1 MGAPDLLQH
10 LRAAGLALTVEEDR
24 LIVKPRERLTDPD
37 REAIR
42 AHRDELVRLLRPAPP
57 AAAISASTTSPPP
70 PRPHALTRGEAYAAH
85 AGGWDDGEIARFT
98 NRMALFAR
106 RGFDQQDAE
115 DLAARLALRDRNGDD
130 LRMCVECSHLDER
143 GRCLAA
149 AIGRL
154 RGADR
159 RLEPVPILLQRC
171 EAFGLRKGC

>member
-42 AHRDELVRLLRPAPP
+42 AHRDELVQLLRPKPP
-57 AAAISASTTSPPP
+57 AQTNSASAASPSP
-70 PRPHALTRGEAYAAH
+70 PRPHALTRGEADTAH
-85 AGGWDDGEIARFT
+85 AGGWDDGEKARFT
-98 NRMALFAR
+98 QRIAQFAL

-115 DLAARLALRDRNGDD
+115 DLADRLALRDRNGDD
-130 LRMCVECSHLDER
+130 LRMCVECSHLGER

-149 AIGRL
+149 AMGRL
-154 RGADR
+154 PGADR